1 MTYNTYFGT
10 FYIILIFLYKETS
23 IQQTELAWPLL
34 YHGDANGSSFNEAD
48 GFVFYFADR
57 LSLMRNPEKFVWS
70 CPSTFLALKVQ
81 LVVLVSALI
90 RDGQYSLVSF
100 LLAVL
105 LLNGAPRAQPF
116 VKVARGGTCPMESAL
131 LQIITNSEK
140 NTKTWD
146 NLIRKNGVI
155 RQLYQHNIQIKLSK
169 AKCRTIRHQSSN
181 TENVNCH
188 CMFTSVK
195 STM

>member
-1 MTYNTYFGT
+1 MVT
-10 FYIILIFLYKETS
+10 
-23 IQQTELAWPLL
+23 QTEAV
-34 YHGDANGSSFNEAD
+34 SSKRMVSFSILPN
-48 GFVFYFADR
+48 R

-105 LLNGAPRAQPF
+105 LLNGAPRAQPL
-116 VKVARGGTCPMESAL
+116 VKVRGHVPYGVGATAE

-140 NTKTWD
+140 DTRTRD
-146 NLIRKNGVI
+146 NFIRQNGVI